1 MSNEVT
7 YKNEAI
13 KNLNDKIEQL
23 LKFEKDNGGP
33 STYIAKEN
41 RTYNVYKGN
50 MWKITHIFDKE
61 Y

>member
-50 MWKITHIFDKE
+50 M
-61 Y
+61 